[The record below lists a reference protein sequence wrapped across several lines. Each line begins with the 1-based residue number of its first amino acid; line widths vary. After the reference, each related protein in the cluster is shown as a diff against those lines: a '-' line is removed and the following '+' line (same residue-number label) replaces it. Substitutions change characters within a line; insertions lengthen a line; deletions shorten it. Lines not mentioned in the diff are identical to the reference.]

1 MYRGLRLG
9 RIGDI
14 EIVADWSL
22 LIVFFLITFSLAVGM
37 FPAWHPDWT
46 PRVSW
51 LTALAAAVLFFMSI
65 TAHEL
70 SHAFVGR
77 RGGVRIR
84 RITLFA
90 FGGIA
95 HMENEPPSWK
105 VELRMAV
112 VGPVT
117 SLLLGV
123 TFLGM
128 AAAMIGDIAI
138 DESQANAFLARL
150 TPAESVLLWLGW
162 INVGLAMFNLVPGF
176 PLDGGRVLRSIAWG
190 ATGSI
195 QRATRLASLAGQAFA
210 WLLMTTG
217 FAMAL
222 GLRVPVF
229 GTGFAGGLW
238 LLLIGWFL
246 NNAAIASYRQVL
258 INEALENV
266 PVADLMQTHIVRV
279 APAMTV
285 RELVDRCVMA
295 SGQRAFPVENASGD
309 FLGLVALR
317 DVGKLNLKRWESA
330 TLGEI
335 MAPAANLTKLSSQQ
349 TIGEVIDQLVRPDVE
364 QLPVLDGRRLIG
376 LLGREELAK
385 WLSLRMPRR
394 SESSRGGDALDL
406 RV

>member
-1 MYRGLRLG
+1 
-9 RIGDI
+9 
-14 EIVADWSL
+14 
-22 LIVFFLITFSLAVGM
+22 
-37 FPAWHPDWT
+37 
-46 PRVSW
+46 
-51 LTALAAAVLFFMSI
+51 
-65 TAHEL
+65 
-70 SHAFVGR
+70 
-77 RGGVRIR
+77 
-84 RITLFA
+84 
-90 FGGIA
+90 
-95 HMENEPPSWK
+95 
-105 VELRMAV
+105 
-112 VGPVT
+112 
-117 SLLLGV
+117 
-123 TFLGM
+123 
-128 AAAMIGDIAI
+128 
-138 DESQANAFLARL
+138 
-150 TPAESVLLWLGW
+150 
-162 INVGLAMFNLVPGF
+162 
-176 PLDGGRVLRSIAWG
+176 
-190 ATGSI
+190 
-195 QRATRLASLAGQAFA
+195 
-210 WLLMTTG
+210 MTTG

-394 SESSRGGDALDL
+394 SQGSRGGDAWDL